1 MGNKSSNYFCCK
13 TSSQK
18 LCRRNLHKYG
28 VRWAKRPQSSIT
40 LCQGNIAYTVSTH
53 YFLLTQVQLYST
65 QEESTYIQE
74 VSSLHYFIV
83 CEIFFLW
90 EIQQLCQIILSLPQL
105 QNTTSVSNNSIIATT
120 SNYKKPSL
128 LVTIAITAI
137 TLYIEFTTKQI
148 PISL

>member
-40 LCQGNIAYTVSTH
+40 LCQGNIAYTVSTL
-53 YFLLTQVQLYST
+53 YFLQTLVQLYST
-65 QEESTYIQE
+65 QEESTYIQK
-74 VSSLHYFIV
+74 SFKFTLFHCLWNIL
-83 CEIFFLW
+83 LW